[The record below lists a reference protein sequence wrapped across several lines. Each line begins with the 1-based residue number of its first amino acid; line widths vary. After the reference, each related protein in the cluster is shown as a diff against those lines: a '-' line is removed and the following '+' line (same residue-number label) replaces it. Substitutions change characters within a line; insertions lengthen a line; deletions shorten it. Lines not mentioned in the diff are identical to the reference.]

1 MSNQKISAEE
11 ENATFNIIQEIEK
24 YLRNWKWFFL
34 SVSIATILA
43 FIYLR
48 YATPSYSASAS
59 IMIKDNQKS
68 GISQEL
74 SAIADL
80 GIVGMGSVNNTD
92 N

>member
-48 YATPSYSASAS
+48 YATPV
-59 IMIKDNQKS
+59 
-68 GISQEL
+68 L
-74 SAIADL
+74 
-80 GIVGMGSVNNTD
+80 
-92 N
+92 